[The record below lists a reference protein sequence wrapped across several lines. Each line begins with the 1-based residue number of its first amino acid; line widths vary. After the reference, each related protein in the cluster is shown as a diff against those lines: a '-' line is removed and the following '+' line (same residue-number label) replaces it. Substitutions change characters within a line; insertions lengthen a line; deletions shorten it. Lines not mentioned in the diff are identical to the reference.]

1 MDEKNILTE
10 ILQILRQGGL
20 ILYPTDTIWGI
31 GCDATNDVAV
41 QKLIKLKRRTEAKGL
56 VVLVDQLGRLPS
68 YVDEIPDLAWD
79 LIELSDK
86 PLTLVF
92 DRGKNLA
99 PSTYGPNGS
108 IAIRVTQSKF
118 CQQLVSRLGKPI
130 VSSSANFC
138 GMSYP
143 ATFGDIRPDIISAVD
158 YVVPQS
164 FDVGSTGK
172 PSSIIAIGKGNLIK
186 VIRD

>member
-1 MDEKNILTE
+1 MREVIVELCSILSK
-10 ILQILRQGGL
+10 GGL
-20 ILYPTDTIWGI
+20 FLYPTDTIWGI

-41 QKLIKLKRRTEAKGL
+41 QKLIKLKRKAEAKGL

-68 YVDEIPDLAWD
+68 YVDEVPDLAWD

-118 CQQLVSRLGKPI
+118 CQQLVSRFGKPI

-138 GMSYP
+138 EMPYP
-143 ATFGDIRPDIISAVD
+143 ANFGDIHPDIISAVD
-158 YVVPQS
+158 YVAPQS